1 MPAQANAIA
10 RLVPAA
16 QAGDPRA
23 VAELVAAFDRQLR
36 AVAASFRL
44 QPADVDDVLQITWM
58 RLLER
63 IHQLQEPAAIGGW
76 LATTVRREC
85 LRMLQRP
92 VMEELTAE
100 HPSAALEGGERP
112 DDAAL
117 RAEQRATL
125 RHAMRGLPDRHRR
138 LMVLLA
144 AEPDLEY
151 RRIGAALD
159 MPIGSIG
166 PIRQRCLD
174 RLRRDGRLQALR
186 G

>member
-1 MPAQANAIA
+1 MPAHPEAVA

-16 QAGDPRA
+16 QAGDPQA
-23 VAELVAAFDRQLR
+23 VAELVAAFEGQLR
-36 AVAASFRL
+36 SIAASFRL

-63 IHQLQEPAAIGGW
+63 LHQLQQPAAIGGW
-76 LATTVRREC
+76 LATTMRREC
-85 LRMLQRP
+85 LRTLQRP
-92 VMEELTAE
+92 VTEELTAE
-100 HPSAALEGGERP
+100 HPSAARDAGERP

-125 RHAMRGLPDRHRR
+125 RTAMRALPDRHRR
-138 LMVLLA
+138 LMVLLS
-144 AEPDLEY
+144 AEPELEY

-159 MPIGSIG
+159 MPVGSIG
-166 PIRQRCLD
+166 PIRARCLD

>member
-1 MPAQANAIA
+1 MSAQPEAVA

-44 QPADVDDVLQITWM
+44 QPADVDDVMQITWM
-58 RLLER
+58 RLLQR

-85 LRMLQRP
+85 LRTLQRP
-92 VMEELTAE
+92 MTEELTAE
-100 HPSAALEGGERP
+100 HPSAAQESAERP

-117 RAEQRATL
+117 RAERRATL
-125 RHAMRGLPDRHRR
+125 RQAMGALPDRHRR

-144 AEPDLEY
+144 AEPELEY

-159 MPIGSIG
+159 MPVGSIG
-166 PIRQRCLD
+166 PIRARCLD
-174 RLRRDGRLQALR
+174 RLRRDGRVQALR